1 MKRVAVN
8 SHKSQPVDEEARLN
22 FRHES
27 LLQDY
32 LERQKEFVSKKKKL
46 QAARQKRD
54 ILLGEIGFLRRRHRH
69 LLKIKSAETEP
80 EVQQQKSDIQPK
92 KFSRKRKSD
101 ANEAVLNKPS
111 QVSPEGGGEQIVS
124 EPIRVEKKPK
134 NCLVDDKKVGKKKIA
149 LQDQVALNV

>member
-1 MKRVAVN
+1 M
-8 SHKSQPVDEEARLN
+8 
-22 FRHES
+22 
-27 LLQDY
+27 
-32 LERQKEFVSKKKKL
+32 
-46 QAARQKRD
+46 
-54 ILLGEIGFLRRRHRH
+54 RRRHRH

-80 EVQQQKSDIQPK
+80 EVQQQKSDTQPK

>member
-32 LERQKEFVSKKKKL
+32 LERQKEFESKKKKL
-46 QAARQKRD
+46 QAAKQKRD
-54 ILLGEIGFLRRRHRH
+54 ILLAEIRFLRRRHRH
-69 LLKIKSAETEP
+69 LLKIKPAETEP
-80 EVQQQKSDIQPK
+80 EVQHQKSDIQPK

-111 QVSPEGGGEQIVS
+111 QVLPEGGEQIVS
-124 EPIRVEKKPK
+124 EPMRVEKKPK